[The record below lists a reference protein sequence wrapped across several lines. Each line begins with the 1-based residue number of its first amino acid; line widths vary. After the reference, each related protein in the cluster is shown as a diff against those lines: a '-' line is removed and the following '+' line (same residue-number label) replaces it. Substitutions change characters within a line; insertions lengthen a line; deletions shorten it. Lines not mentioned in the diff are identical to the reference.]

1 MVVRTQHPDRKYPK
15 GYPLEHL
22 IGDCCPDGIASVA
35 EGVVRTFESIVEL
48 GPNKPFLSDRGIP
61 SNNVMERVSQG
72 DYSAF
77 YECVVEAA
85 DLARAAFDS
94 EDAYSASE
102 KWRELFGEEFPLAAK
117 LESKTAFTARAGA
130 ATTLAEANFA

>member
-1 MVVRTQHPDRKYPK
+1 
-15 GYPLEHL
+15 
-22 IGDCCPDGIASVA
+22 
-35 EGVVRTFESIVEL
+35 
-48 GPNKPFLSDRGIP
+48 
-61 SNNVMERVSQG
+61 MERVSQG

-77 YECVVEAA
+77 YECAVEAA

-102 KWRELFGEEFPLAAK
+102 KWRELFGEEFPLASK
-117 LESKTAFTARAGA
+117 PESKAAFTARAGA